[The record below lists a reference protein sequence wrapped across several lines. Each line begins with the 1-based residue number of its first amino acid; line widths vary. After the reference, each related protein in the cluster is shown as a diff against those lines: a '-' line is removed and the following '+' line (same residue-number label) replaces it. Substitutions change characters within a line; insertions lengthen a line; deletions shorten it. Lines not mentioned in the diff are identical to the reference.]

1 LSLDE
6 IPEPTDEDLDQ
17 GDEFDIDWA
26 DFDAWLDSQTRDDSY
41 DPEEAD
47 IY

>member
-17 GDEFDIDWA
+17 GDEFPELSEEDWEA
-26 DFDAWLDSQTRDDSY
+26 LIDSY
-41 DPEEAD
+41 FEDELNGEW
-47 IY
+47 